1 MRSFCSKFLFGLFL
15 LFGITSCLAPK
26 QVQETVSG
34 SAGWFDGV
42 ATVKNLGGYPA
53 AIKITWPVAN
63 REVSA
68 YRIYSLEYDP
78 KTANNAWAVI
88 EEVAPGVNSYVH
100 SDLSAGQ
107 IYSYMVAAVDTDLVE
122 DGNKKQLST
131 VAFDGISSARTTG
144 TSTATVTL
152 NTATGS
158 FDEVRVYAQPSR
170 VGGTKKLV
178 ATVKGNVDS
187 INVTG
192 LHSGVKY
199 KFSVQAYMDY
209 LSAEDGNEAY
219 IEAQT
224 NSDSFGGGGL
234 YDTYSYRGVMAVQA
248 VGDAPNAP
256 APPTA
261 RQVRITWPAFQGATS
276 TMKYR
281 VVRASTTS
289 SLDATTTTTCT
300 AATIK
305 SCVVSC
311 TNTGAGPQTCTD
323 TNVGAPPLTYNY
335 VITQI
340 KKDNDTGEEWVEELP
355 PLSPTD
361 FQIKIP
367 IPSNY
372 MVLIQRDA
380 ANYEM
385 CVQLGS
391 SSDPRNHQRCIYGG
405 LAQTPYN
412 SGPGKAPLTFSSGYY
427 DFGYN
432 LFVDRFRVA
441 CNWTR
446 NSPSCG
452 PNGCIGITSTTANT
466 APDNALGADG
476 DVFFALN
483 PRWGYNCYYKN
494 GTSWTIVGQLTDP
507 VQLRKA
513 ITIDPGV
520 DGDKHNPQMNGMD
533 GAGAYNI
540 CHSQTSDYG
549 NKRLMRRREHVHAAA
564 FATLVGEPNAIT
576 DKVEENNLR
585 TGAYNA
591 SLNQGGQLDGY
602 YRCPQ
607 SPSSGNSNLLP
618 IPATIADLLSP
629 TNTRA
634 QVPYVGTDPQIYNYM
649 SNAYFIGTISTSNC
663 VSRWGSQDPVASG
676 RFDRNTVLSDSF
688 IRTNDVNI
696 YPATYAPVTSDYDS
710 GVVYDWGTYVLD
722 GITGMSQGS
731 YATATDSVTNMTTTF
746 AASFPRFILP
756 MGLPINSASSTYRTM
771 LDLIYNGA
779 LGSSGFGTGNDAV
792 AGHAYNTYS
801 TRFVM
806 VEGQSHRFSYTIH
819 PDGTTPRFGAW
830 CAVEAE

>member
-15 LFGITSCLAPK
+15 LLGITSCLAPK
-26 QVQETVSG
+26 QVKETVSG
-34 SAGWFDGV
+34 SSGWFDGV

-68 YRIYSLEYDP
+68 YRVYSLEYDP

-170 VGGTKKLV
+170 IGGAKKLV

-276 TMKYR
+276 TMKYK
-281 VVRASTTS
+281 VVRATS
-289 SLDATTTTTCT
+289 SSTLDTTTQTACT
-300 AATIK
+300 AVTLK

-311 TNTGAGPQTCTD
+311 TNTGGGPQTCTD
-323 TNVGAPPLTYNY
+323 TNVGAPPITYNY

-367 IPSNY
+367 IPSSY

-385 CVQLGS
+385 CVQLGT
-391 SSDPRNHQRCIYGG
+391 SSDPRNHQRCAYGG
-405 LAQTPYN
+405 IAQTPYN
-412 SGPGKAPLTFSSGYY
+412 SGPGKPPLTFTSGYY

-452 PNGCIGITSTTANT
+452 PDGCIGLTSGGST

-476 DVFFALN
+476 DVYFTLS
-483 PRWGYNCYYKN
+483 PSYDGYNCYYKQ
-494 GTSWTIVGQLTDP
+494 GSSWTRVSYLTDND
-507 VQLRKA
+507 QLRKA

-520 DGDKHNPQMNGMD
+520 DGDKHNPQMNGMN

-549 NKRLMRRREHVHAAA
+549 NKRLMRRREYVHAAA

-585 TGAYNA
+585 RGIYNA
-591 SLNQGGQLDGY
+591 SLNQGGQLPGY
-602 YRCPQ
+602 YRCA
-607 SPSSGNSNLLP
+607 SGPSLGSTSLLP
-618 IPATIADLLSP
+618 APNTVSELLAP

-634 QVPYVGTDPQIYNYM
+634 QIPYVGSAPQLNNYS

-663 VSRWGSQDPVASG
+663 VSRWGSQDPVAAGGSN
-676 RFDRNTVLSDSF
+676 RNTAFSDSV
-688 IRTNDVNI
+688 IRTNDLASF
-696 YPATYAPVTSDYDS
+696 PATFAPVASDYDS
-710 GVVYDWGTYVLD
+710 GVIYDWGSYAFD
-722 GITGMSQGS
+722 GITGIAQGNS
-731 YATATDSVTNMTTTF
+731 TSGYFTQSDTTTM

-756 MGLPINSASSTYRTM
+756 LGVPINSAASTYRTM
-771 LDLIYNGA
+771 LDLIYNGT
-779 LGSSGFGTGNDAV
+779 LGSSGFGTGNNAESYHIYDT
-792 AGHAYNTYS
+792 GT
-801 TRFVM
+801 TRFQII
-806 VEGQSHRFSYTIH
+806 EGNSHRYSYTIQG
-819 PDGTTPRFGAW
+819 DWTTPRIGAW
-830 CAVEAE
+830 CALEAE

>member
-1 MRSFCSKFLFGLFL
+1 MRSFSSKFLFGLFL
-15 LFGITSCLAPK
+15 LVGITSCLAPK
-26 QVQETVSG
+26 QVKESVS
-34 SAGWFDGV
+34 SSSGWFDGV

-53 AIKITWPVAN
+53 AIKVTWPMAN

-88 EEVAPGVNSYVH
+88 EEVGPGVNSYVH
-100 SDLSAGQ
+100 SDLTAGQ
-107 IYSYMVAAVDTDLVE
+107 IYSYMVAAVDTDFVE

-209 LSAEDGNEAY
+209 LSAEDGNDAY

-234 YDTYSYRGVMAVQA
+234 YDSYSYRGVMAVQA
-248 VGDAPNAP
+248 MGDAPNAP

-281 VVRASTTS
+281 VIRATTS
-289 SLDATTTTTCT
+289 SSLDTTTLTTCTTTT
-300 AATIK
+300 AK
-305 SCVVSC
+305 SCIVSC
-311 TNTGAGPQTCTD
+311 TNTGGGPQTCTD
-323 TNVGAPPLTYNY
+323 TNVAAPPITYNY
-335 VITQI
+335 VITQV
-340 KKDNDTGEEWVEELP
+340 KKDNATGEEWVEELP

-367 IPSNY
+367 IPSTY

-385 CVQLGS
+385 CVQLGTT
-391 SSDPRNHQRCIYGG
+391 SDPRNHQRCIYGG
-405 LAQTPYN
+405 IAQTPYN
-412 SGPGKAPLTFSSGYY
+412 SGPGKPPLSFTPGYY

-452 PNGCIGITSTTANT
+452 PNGCIGITNPTSTS
-466 APDNALGADG
+466 APNNALGADG

-483 PRWGYNCYYKN
+483 PTYGPNCYYKK
-494 GTSWTIVGQLTDP
+494 GASWVDINSLTDND
-507 VQLRKA
+507 QIRKA
-513 ITIDPGV
+513 ATIDPGV
-520 DGDKHNPQMNGMD
+520 DGDKHNPQMNNMG
-533 GAGAYNI
+533 GASAYNI
-540 CHSQTSDYG
+540 CHAQTSDYG

-585 TGAYNA
+585 VGAYNA
-591 SLNQGGQLDGY
+591 SLNQGGQLPGY
-602 YRCPQ
+602 YRCANGVN
-607 SPSSGNSNLLP
+607 SSSVLTP
-618 IPATIADLLSP
+618 PTTVTDLLDP

-634 QVPYVGTDPQIYNYM
+634 QIPYVGANPQFYNYM
-649 SNAYFIGTISTSNC
+649 SAAYFIGTISTSNC
-663 VSRWGSQDPVASG
+663 VSRWGTQDPVVASG
-676 RFDRNTVLSDSF
+676 IDSANTPFSDSF
-688 IRTNDVNI
+688 IRTNDLASF
-696 YPATYAPVTSDYDS
+696 PATFAPVVSDYDS
-710 GVVYDWGTYVLD
+710 GVVYDWGTYAFD
-722 GITGMSQGS
+722 GIIGIAQGN
-731 YATATDSVTNMTTTF
+731 ATSGYFGTNMTTTL
-746 AASFPRFILP
+746 AATYPRYILP
-756 MGLPINSASSTYRTM
+756 LGLPVNSAGSTYRTM
-771 LDLIYNGA
+771 LDLIYNGV
-779 LGSSGFGTGNDAV
+779 LGSNGFGSGSNAFAYHVYDSNNTRYVMRESSYHRYSYNL
-792 AGHAYNTYS
+792 HADYNTS
-801 TRFVM
+801 
-806 VEGQSHRFSYTIH
+806 
-819 PDGTTPRFGAW
+819 RFGAW
-830 CAVEAE
+830 CALEAE

>member
-1 MRSFCSKFLFGLFL
+1 MRSFSSKFLFGLFL
-15 LFGITSCLAPK
+15 LLGITSCLAPK
-26 QVQETVSG
+26 QVKETVS
-34 SAGWFDGV
+34 SSSGWFDGV

-53 AIKITWPVAN
+53 AIKVTWPVAN

-78 KTANNAWAVI
+78 KTANNAWAVV
-88 EEVAPGVNSYVH
+88 EEVGPGVNSYVH
-100 SDLSAGQ
+100 SDLTAGQ
-107 IYSYMVAAVDTDLVE
+107 IYSYMVAAIDTDLVE

-209 LSAEDGNEAY
+209 LSAEDGNDAY

-234 YDTYSYRGVMAVQA
+234 YDSYSYRGVMAVQA
-248 VGDAPNAP
+248 MGDAPNAP

-281 VVRASTTS
+281 LVRATTTS
-289 SLDATTTTTCT
+289 TLDATTLITCT
-300 AATIK
+300 ATTTK
-305 SCVVSC
+305 SCIVSC
-311 TNTGAGPQTCTD
+311 TNTGGGPQTCTD
-323 TNVGAPPLTYNY
+323 TNVAAPPITYNY
-335 VITQI
+335 VITQV
-340 KKDNDTGEEWVEELP
+340 KKDNATGEEWVEELP

-385 CVQLGS
+385 CVQLGTT
-391 SSDPRNHQRCIYGG
+391 SDPRNHQRCIYGG
-405 LAQTPYN
+405 IAQTPYN
-412 SGPGKAPLTFSSGYY
+412 SGPGKPPLSFTPGYY

-452 PNGCIGITSTTANT
+452 PNGCIGITNPTSTA
-466 APDNALGADG
+466 APNNALGADG
-476 DVFFALN
+476 DVYFALN
-483 PRWGYNCYYKN
+483 PTYGQNCYYKQ
-494 GTSWTIVGQLTDP
+494 GASWTAVGLLTDND
-507 VQLRKA
+507 QIRKA
-513 ITIDPGV
+513 VTIDPGV
-520 DGDKHNPQMNGMD
+520 DGDKHNPQMDYMSG
-533 GAGAYNI
+533 GGAYNI

-591 SLNQGGQLDGY
+591 SLNQGGQLPGY

-607 SPSSGNSNLLP
+607 NPSSTNNLTP
-618 IPATIADLLSP
+618 PTTVADLVAP

-634 QVPYVGTDPQIYNYM
+634 QIPYVGANPQFYNYM
-649 SNAYFIGTISTSNC
+649 SSAYFIGTISTSNC
-663 VSRWGSQDPVASG
+663 VSRWGSQDPLSSDITNHNAV
-676 RFDRNTVLSDSF
+676 FSDSF
-688 IRTNDVNI
+688 IRTSDVSV
-696 YPATYAPVTSDYDS
+696 YPATFAAVASDYDS
-710 GVVYDWGTYVLD
+710 GVVYDWGTYAFD
-722 GITGMSQGS
+722 GIIGIAQGN
-731 YATATDSVTNMTTTF
+731 ATSGFFSSDMTTTL
-746 AASFPRFILP
+746 AATYPRFILP
-756 MGLPINSASSTYRTM
+756 LGVPINSAGSTYRTM
-771 LDLIYNGA
+771 LDLIYNGS
-779 LGSSGFGTGNDAV
+779 LGSSGFGTGSDATAAV
-792 AGHAYNTYS
+792 ITDTGS
-801 TRFVM
+801 IRFLLS
-806 VEGQSHRFSYTIH
+806 EGRNHRFAQTLH
-819 PDGTTPRFGAW
+819 PDYTTNRYTAW
-830 CAVEAE
+830 CVVEAD